1 MVRNASLSTAKHHRA
16 PLIRFVD
23 EVSISVR
30 SGNGGRGAV
39 SFRREKFVAFGG
51 PDGGNGGRGGDVILI
66 ADEQLSTLIDLRY
79 RKLYKAKNGQPGGA
93 KDCTGASG
101 EPTEIRVPVGT
112 QVYNAESDSLIV
124 DLDTA
129 GMRHCVAEGG
139 LGGKGNASFVRATK
153 RAPTY
158 AQPGIEGVELDL
170 RLELKL
176 IADVG
181 LVGFPNAGKS
191 TLISRISRAR
201 PKVADYPFTTLVPQL
216 GVVSVDVD
224 CSFVVADL
232 PGLIE
237 GAADGHGLGHQF
249 LRHVERTRLFV
260 FLITQDMD
268 PARSPVEDFIALRKE
283 LGKYRADLLDYPYI
297 CVLSQCDR
305 PEVLEQSEEVK
316 TALGVERLHIISS
329 VTGLGIDDLVNEI
342 TRQLFSANDD

>member
-1 MVRNASLSTAKHHRA
+1 MTHQPRA

-23 EVSISVR
+23 EVLITVR
-30 SGNGGRGAV
+30 SGNGGAGAV

-51 PDGGNGGRGGDVILI
+51 PDGGNGGRGGDIVFV
-66 ADEQLSTLIDLRY
+66 ADDQLSTLIDLRY
-79 RKLYKAKNGQPGGA
+79 RKIYKGKNGLPGGTR
-93 KDCTGASG
+93 DCSGASG
-101 EPTEIRVPVGT
+101 VPSVIRVPLGT
-112 QVYNAESDSLIV
+112 QVFNADTESLIV

-129 GMRHCVAEGG
+129 GQSFCVAEGG
-139 LGGKGNASFVRATK
+139 LGGRGNACFVGATK

-158 AQPGIEGVELDL
+158 AQPGIEGAEINLK
-170 RLELKL
+170 LELKL

-191 TLISRISRAR
+191 TLISRISKAR
-201 PKVADYPFTTLVPQL
+201 PKVADYPFTTLTPQL

-260 FLITQDMD
+260 FLITQDLAPD
-268 PARSPVEDFIALRKE
+268 RTPIKDFNALRLE
-283 LGKYRADLLDYPYI
+283 LEKYRADLLDYPFI

-305 PEVLEQSEEVK
+305 PDVLEQAEEVK
-316 TALGVERLHIISS
+316 AALGLEKLYTISS
-329 VTGLGIDDLVNEI
+329 VTGLGIDHLVNEI
-342 TRQLFSANDD
+342 TRKLFSPNDD